1 MKRTGLRLVL
11 EESFIRGCQVKFR
24 SSSALLFPALAITF
38 LGSAPTLA
46 LAQIGAGSAGAKT
59 TQIDPRQSQPVP
71 RLANG
76 KPDFSGVWDHPRVT
90 DFAVNS
96 HVCAAGSVGCESI
109 SSGPLPY
116 TAAGLVANTQKL
128 KFDHT
133 ALCLPWGYLRSWN
146 GLYPNQIIQSTE
158 AIGMLFE
165 QNNNFKV
172 IPTDGRPQ
180 PKDVEPTWFGHS
192 VGHWE
197 GDVLIID
204 TIGFNGETWLDTGLD
219 IKDDPHAAP
228 HVTTSAMHMTERMS
242 RPDFTHL
249 HAEITIEDPNLYT
262 APIKNTRTYVLM
274 KPGSEVMEFSCEENN
289 KEVTEHHL
297 VEFGTKPK

>member
-1 MKRTGLRLVL
+1 MKIYSLTAMLVSASVIAALGLLPT
-11 EESFIRGCQVKFR
+11 
-24 SSSALLFPALAITF
+24 PAA
-38 LGSAPTLA
+38 
-46 LAQIGAGSAGAKT
+46 AQPGAGSATRKAAP
-59 TQIDPRQSQPVP
+59 IDPRQSQPVP

-96 HVCAAGSVGCESI
+96 NVCAAGSIGCESI

-116 TAAGLVANTQKL
+116 TAAGLAANNQKL

-158 AIGMLFE
+158 ALGMFFE
-165 QNNNFKV
+165 QNNNFKI

-180 PKDVEPTWFGHS
+180 PKDVDPTWFGHS

-197 GDVLIID
+197 GDVLVID
-204 TIGFNGETWLDTGLD
+204 TIGFNGETWLDTGVD
-219 IKDDPHAAP
+219 IKDDPRAAP
-228 HVTTSAMHMTERMS
+228 HVTTTAMHMTERMS

-249 HAEITIEDPNLYT
+249 RTEITIEDPNLYT

-274 KPGSEVMEFSCEENN
+274 KPGSEVMEFSCEDNN

>member
-1 MKRTGLRLVL
+1 
-11 EESFIRGCQVKFR
+11 VKIYF
-24 SSSALLFPALAITF
+24 SGVILFPLLAVTL
-38 LGSAPTLA
+38 LGLA
-46 LAQIGAGSAGAKT
+46 SRPAAAQAGAGNATRKT
-59 TQIDPRQSQPVP
+59 TPPVDSRQSLPVP

-96 HVCAAGSVGCESI
+96 YVCAAGSLGCESI

-116 TAAGLVANTQKL
+116 TAAGLAANNQKL

-158 AIGMLFE
+158 ALGMFFE
-165 QNNNFKV
+165 QNNNFKI
-172 IPTDGRPQ
+172 IPTDGRRQ
-180 PKDVEPTWFGHS
+180 AEDVEPTWFGHS

-197 GDVLIID
+197 GDVLVID

-219 IKDDPHAAP
+219 IKDDPRAAP
-228 HVTTSAMHMTERMS
+228 HVTTTAMHMTERMS

-249 HAEITIEDPNLYT
+249 HTEITVEDSNLYA
-262 APIKNTRTYVLM
+262 APIKTTRTYVLM

-297 VEFGTKPK
+297 VEFSTKPK